1 MTNDTTNT
9 GHHSTVSWF
18 HTPGVHCCQVLQ
30 NALCHRKWHCTG
42 VAIVLVSISLES
54 APLRSGQFRT
64 VLRCTK
70 TAPRPAVPII
80 MEIQGPWP
88 TSLPHASPS
97 QPLCLG
103 LGKFKDS
110 TISSPLHFQTMGR
123 NVRQMDFYWAIKK
136 IKKAL
141 TGQVSQ
147 GGKKSMSTLREK
159 AWCYSTWEQSDAGLP
174 VLNIRSG
181 SMCSS
186 HWLVVYHKH
195 MRNHRLFHKK
205 VQVMPLMFHP

>member
-103 LGKFKDS
+103 LGKFKNS
-110 TISSPLHFQTMGR
+110 IISSPLHFLTMGL
-123 NVRQMDFYWAIKK
+123 NVRQ
-136 IKKAL
+136 
-141 TGQVSQ
+141 TGTFTEL
-147 GGKKSMSTLREK
+147 KKST
-159 AWCYSTWEQSDAGLP
+159 D
-174 VLNIRSG
+174 RSG
-181 SMCSS
+181 LSGKQNQC
-186 HWLVVYHKH
+186 
-195 MRNHRLFHKK
+195 
-205 VQVMPLMFHP
+205 PLSERSIDVTQREINEMQDCLCCTSAVEACAHLTDW